1 MTISLDSFFQ
11 DTADTDLVNHHEALK
26 AALQEHYYNK
36 VHGRTEEWDQ
46 ALAALPALTL
56 DNVDFTQQRVTLPL
70 PNSLP
75 ADAQIDQAQLKDNL
89 MAFKPWRKGPWHY
102 LGIDIDTE
110 WRSDWKWQRIL
121 PHISDLTGRNVLDIG
136 TGNGYFLYQMLG
148 AGANTAIGIDPTR
161 IFLYQFH
168 AAQRLLPSNGAHLLP
183 LRSEHLP
190 AFGCFD
196 TVFCLG
202 VLYHRRSPIDHLR
215 ELMSYLRPGGELVL
229 ETIVVPGDETTILVP
244 KDRYAK
250 MANVWFLPSTA
261 ALENL
266 LRRAGFKDVR
276 TVDVNMTSI
285 DEQQAT
291 QWMTF
296 HSLEQFLDPENPELT
311 AEGYPAPRRATL
323 IATR

>member
-1 MTISLDSFFQ
+1 MNIPLDSFFQ
-11 DTADTDLVNHHEALK
+11 DTADTDLVDHHQALK
-26 AALQEHYYNK
+26 EALQEHYYAK
-36 VHGRTEEWDQ
+36 AHGRTEAWDQ
-46 ALAALPALTL
+46 ALSALPELTL
-56 DNVDFTQQRVTLPL
+56 DNVDFTEQRVTLPL
-70 PNSLP
+70 PANLP
-75 ADAQIDQAQLKDNL
+75 EAKQINQAQLKDTL

-121 PHISDLTGRNVLDIG
+121 PHVSDLRGRNVLDIG
-136 TGNGYFLYQMLG
+136 TGNGYFLCQMLG
-148 AGANTAIGIDPTR
+148 AGANMAIGIDPTR

-229 ETIVVPGDETTILVP
+229 ETIVIPGDETTILVP
-244 KDRYAK
+244 EDRYAK

-276 TVDVNMTSI
+276 TVDVNMTSL

-291 QWMTF
+291 EWMTF